1 MLSAAAQSGNGMKI
15 SILGAGSF
23 GKALARLLSD
33 KGYTVSL
40 WGRSLGTDMAE
51 CLSGADWA
59 LFAVPAQSFREVF
72 KNACPLMPKDL
83 PVVNVAKGIELGSLL
98 RMSQVAEEIRP
109 GVRYAALSGP
119 SHAEE
124 IELKLP
130 TTVVVCSEDGALA
143 RQAQDV
149 FITDWFRVYT
159 QDDLIGT
166 ELGGSLKNIIALGAG
181 MSDGM
186 GFGDNTKAALMT
198 RGMAEITRL
207 AVAMGARQDT
217 FLGLTGIGDLI
228 VTCTSR
234 HSRNWR
240 CGYLMGQGRPAAEAQ
255 AEIGMVVEGASTAFA
270 AEELAK
276 RYGVDMP
283 ITSTICAVLRGEKKA
298 SEGMTQLMTRD
309 RKAE

>member
-1 MLSAAAQSGNGMKI
+1 MKI

-23 GKALARLLSD
+23 GRALSQLLLD
-33 KGYTVSL
+33 KGHTVSV
-40 WGRSLGTDMAE
+40 WGRSLGTDME
-51 CLSGADWA
+51 GCLKGADLA

-72 KNACPLMPKDL
+72 LAACRFMPEDI

-98 RMSQVAEEIRP
+98 RMSQVAEDIRP
-109 GVRYAALSGP
+109 GVRYVALSGP

-130 TTVVVCSEDGALA
+130 TTVVVCSEDPGLA
-143 RQAQDV
+143 RMAQDV

-159 QDDLIGT
+159 QDDLTGT

-181 MSDGM
+181 ISDGM

-207 AVAMGARQDT
+207 ALAMGARQET

-240 CGYLMGQGRPAAEAQ
+240 CGYLMGQGMPSAEAQ

-270 AEELAK
+270 AEQLAEK
-276 RYGVDMP
+276 YGVDMP
-283 ITSTICAVLRGEKKA
+283 ITNTICAVLRGEKKA
-298 SEGMTQLMTRD
+298 SEGIAELMTRD